1 MIRYEAEQPH
11 LNQSETDNL
20 LPTAWKSGSLKYD
33 ELKLLAEGGTAKLF
47 LTTDQNLSRTVAYKT
62 LHSDLRDSEV
72 ETKRFLREA
81 RVTANIQHPG
91 TLPVYELGRDRE
103 GQLFFTMKKVD
114 GQDLRKILHDLA
126 QEVPETVEKFPL
138 PRLLDILI
146 QVCQTIAF
154 AHEIGVIHRD
164 LKPANIIIGKFGEVY
179 VLDWGLAKVSGASSI
194 IDKDFQPNSEKK
206 DLQLT
211 PVGRHYGTPM
221 YMSPEIARGDENIDG
236 RSDVF
241 ALGIILF
248 EMLTLQSFAQ
258 GKDIIEIKK
267 MLLNEPCPL
276 PRERVPK
283 KLIPRDL
290 EAVCLKALKR
300 DRNKRYQKV
309 SDFLADL
316 QRYRHGEEVSVY
328 WYSGWEKLIRWNHQK
343 AYWLLV
349 IGSALAGAGLHALIG
364 G

>member
-1 MIRYEAEQPH
+1 M
-11 LNQSETDNL
+11 
-20 LPTAWKSGSLKYD
+20 
-33 ELKLLAEGGTAKLF
+33 
-47 LTTDQNLSRTVAYKT
+47 
-62 LHSDLRDSEV
+62 
-72 ETKRFLREA
+72 
-81 RVTANIQHPG
+81 
-91 TLPVYELGRDRE
+91 
-103 GQLFFTMKKVD
+103 
-114 GQDLRKILHDLA
+114 
-126 QEVPETVEKFPL
+126 
-138 PRLLDILI
+138 I

-248 EMLTLQSFAQ
+248 EMLTLESFAQ

-267 MLLNEPCPL
+267 MLLNEH
-276 PRERVPK
+276 VH
-283 KLIPRDL
+283 
-290 EAVCLKALKR
+290 
-300 DRNKRYQKV
+300 YQGK
-309 SDFLADL
+309 S
-316 QRYRHGEEVSVY
+316 S
-328 WYSGWEKLIRWNHQK
+328 
-343 AYWLLV
+343 
-349 IGSALAGAGLHALIG
+349 
-364 G
+364 